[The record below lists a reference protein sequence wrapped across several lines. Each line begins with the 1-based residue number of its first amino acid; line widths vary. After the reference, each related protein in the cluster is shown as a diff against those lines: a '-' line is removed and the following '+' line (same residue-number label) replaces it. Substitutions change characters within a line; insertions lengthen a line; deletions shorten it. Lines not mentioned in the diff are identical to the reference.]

1 MGIINKMIVIP
12 MIIQTLT
19 FGGVLKYFLGNSP
32 QNAIFF
38 AGILLII
45 AAFLTLR
52 IKEVKAETT

>member
-1 MGIINKMIVIP
+1 
-12 MIIQTLT
+12 
-19 FGGVLKYFLGNSP
+19 LKYFLGNSP

-45 AAFLTLR
+45 AAFLTLC